1 MKGKEETTVRKLIQ
15 VFVAFLLI
23 NILCADVC
31 HVYGENDY
39 RVVIEDGEDLL
50 SSEEENALAVQ
61 MDAITK
67 YGNAGFVSI
76 SQYVSTASYAKEKY
90 RQLFGHESGILFVID
105 MGRRNI
111 WIYCDGKIYRTI
123 DKAYANTI
131 TDNVYRFA
139 SKAEY
144 SACAREVFNEALTLL
159 EGGRIA
165 QPMKYISNALIA
177 CVVALL
183 VNFFILTAQRN
194 DDETIIMKG
203 VPAMTTAMAVH
214 VLSKKITSSHS
225 RKHVESSSSGGGGG
239 GYSGGGGGG
248 GGGGSSGGGG
258 GHSF

>member
-1 MKGKEETTVRKLIQ
+1 MKGKEGMTVRKFFK
-15 VFVAFLLI
+15 VFILLLLL
-23 NILCADVC
+23 NIICIETKA
-31 HVYGENDY
+31 VYAENGY
-39 RVVIEDGEDLL
+39 RIVIEDEEDLL
-50 SSEEENALAVQ
+50 TREEEKALEIK
-61 MDAITK
+61 MDPIRD
-67 YGNAGFVSI
+67 YGNVGFVSV
-76 SQYVSTASYAKEKY
+76 SQYDSTASYAKEKY
-90 RQLFGHESGILFVID
+90 RQLFGYESGILFVID

-131 TDNVYRFA
+131 TDNVYRYA
-139 SKAEY
+139 SRQEYYECAE
-144 SACAREVFNEALTLL
+144 EVFDEALILL

-194 DDETIIMKG
+194 NDEEIIMKA
-203 VPAMTTAMAVH
+203 VPALTTTMAIR
-214 VLSKKITSSHS
+214 VLSKKITASHS

-248 GGGGSSGGGG
+248 GGGSSGGGG